1 MAQMGNC
8 CKELLARKVR
18 VQVNRLH
25 PLGRASRLSCFAD
38 GYNSLDGTS
47 QQYTLPRIVI
57 AVIIDP
63 SLRIA
68 A

>member
-1 MAQMGNC
+1 MGNC

-47 QQYTLPRIVI
+47 QQQYILPRIVI

>member
-1 MAQMGNC
+1 
-8 CKELLARKVR
+8 
-18 VQVNRLH
+18 
-25 PLGRASRLSCFAD
+25 LGRASRLSCFAD

-47 QQYTLPRIVI
+47 QQQYTLHRIVI